1 MKGSL
6 FFGIFQEFCK
16 SGFTSWLQMKKF
28 LSPPFAD
35 SLSIW

>member
-16 SGFTSWLQMKKF
+16 SGF
-28 LSPPFAD
+28 
-35 SLSIW
+35 IR